1 MSLFQ
6 ARTLPDPDG
15 VAVLTEA
22 LEDFLRGQSVDQ
34 RTRHH
39 VLLGVEELLANLHD
53 HAGAADRP
61 AEVTL
66 TVEPARV
73 LAEILDT
80 GTPFDPREAP
90 PPDLEA
96 ELADRDIGGLGLHL
110 LRTLAEGLDY
120 ERRDGANLTRFW
132 FRRG

>member
-1 MSLFQ
+1 MSGFH
-6 ARTLPDPDG
+6 ASTLPDPAR
-15 VAVLTEA
+15 VADLSEA
-22 LEDFLRGQSVDQ
+22 LDIYLRTQAVDS

-39 VLLGVEELLANLHD
+39 VLLGIEELLANLHD

-61 AEVTL
+61 AEVRL

-73 LAEILDT
+73 LAEICDT

-90 PPDLEA
+90 APDLDSEM
-96 ELADRDIGGLGLHL
+96 EDREIGGLGLHL

-132 FRRG
+132 IRRG